1 MKEKFKMT
9 FKEFVQFM
17 ASDKVRRNMTLTE
30 VILFRMVFANIYVL
44 PYTEEEKEKLWQ
56 EQYKKDAMQDLVIP
70 IKKRLELKSNG

>member
-1 MKEKFKMT
+1 MREKFKMT

>member
-1 MKEKFKMT
+1 MT

>member
-1 MKEKFKMT
+1 MT

-30 VILFRMVFANIYVL
+30 AILFRMVFANIYVL

-56 EQYKKDAMQDLVIP
+56 EQYKEDAMQNLVIP

>member
-1 MKEKFKMT
+1 MREKFKMT

-17 ASDKVRRNMTLTE
+17 ASDKVRGNMTLTE

-56 EQYKKDAMQDLVIP
+56 EQYKEDAMQDLVIP